1 MNPLLAGIS
10 NTFIKKVLCVKREWI
25 QLHYIYKYSL
35 KCNAV
40 QASAGRTESSCA
52 TPEGHSMGSNTAL
65 CECCL
70 STSSVHRSW
79 WAVPFFHRTH
89 AGLGLALKRTVFAQC
104 VITPYSSGN
113 RTTEEPTNTI
123 GGFLF
128 FIRHYESSI
137 PTGASGASQTTQCQS
152 VAMLDQGQ
160 KTVMRKGTGNH
171 WLRTLGN
178 LYIIIFQRAHSN
190 EQGWVSTV

>member
-1 MNPLLAGIS
+1 MKCGSSLRGTNGEFLRNPRRSQYGQQYRTVRMLFIDVIRSPLLMSGSVFPSYSCRIWIS
-10 NTFIKKVLCVKREWI
+10 LEKNCFC
-25 QLHYIYKYSL
+25 
-35 KCNAV
+35 
-40 QASAGRTESSCA
+40 
-52 TPEGHSMGSNTAL
+52 
-65 CECCL
+65 
-70 STSSVHRSW
+70 SVRHN
-79 WAVPFFHRTH
+79 
-89 AGLGLALKRTVFAQC
+89 
-104 VITPYSSGN
+104 PYSSGN

-137 PTGASGASQTTQCQS
+137 PTDASGASQTTQCQS
-152 VAMLDQGQ
+152 VAMLAQGQ

-190 EQGWVSTV
+190 EQG

>member
-1 MNPLLAGIS
+1 MRNPRRSQYGQQYRTVRMLFIDVIRSPLLMS
-10 NTFIKKVLCVKREWI
+10 
-25 QLHYIYKYSL
+25 
-35 KCNAV
+35 
-40 QASAGRTESSCA
+40 
-52 TPEGHSMGSNTAL
+52 GS
-65 CECCL
+65 
-70 STSSVHRSW
+70 V
-79 WAVPFFHRTH
+79 FHCTH

-113 RTTEEPTNTI
+113 RTTEEPTDCI

-190 EQGWVSTV
+190 EQG

>member
-1 MNPLLAGIS
+1 MRNPRRSQYGQQYRTVRMLFIDVIRSPLLMSGS
-10 NTFIKKVLCVKREWI
+10 VFPS
-25 QLHYIYKYSL
+25 YS
-35 KCNAV
+35 C
-40 QASAGRTESSCA
+40 RI
-52 TPEGHSMGSNTAL
+52 
-65 CECCL
+65 
-70 STSSVHRSW
+70 
-79 WAVPFFHRTH
+79 
-89 AGLGLALKRTVFAQC
+89 AQC

-137 PTGASGASQTTQCQS
+137 PTDASGASQTTQCQS
-152 VAMLDQGQ
+152 VAMLAQGQ

-178 LYIIIFQRAHSN
+178 LYIIIFQRARTGMSIN
-190 EQGWVSTV
+190 SIT

>member
-1 MNPLLAGIS
+1 MKCGSSLRGTNGEFLRNPRRSQYGQQYRTVRML
-10 NTFIKKVLCVKREWI
+10 FIDV
-25 QLHYIYKYSL
+25 
-35 KCNAV
+35 N
-40 QASAGRTESSCA
+40 
-52 TPEGHSMGSNTAL
+52 
-65 CECCL
+65 
-70 STSSVHRSW
+70 
-79 WAVPFFHRTH
+79 RTH
-89 AGLGLALKRTVFAQC
+89 AGLGLALKRSVFAQC

-137 PTGASGASQTTQCQS
+137 PTGASGASQTTQCQG

-190 EQGWVSTV
+190 EQG

>member
-1 MNPLLAGIS
+1 MRNPRRSQYGQQYRTVRMLFIDVIRSPLLRS
-10 NTFIKKVLCVKREWI
+10 
-25 QLHYIYKYSL
+25 
-35 KCNAV
+35 
-40 QASAGRTESSCA
+40 
-52 TPEGHSMGSNTAL
+52 GS
-65 CECCL
+65 
-70 STSSVHRSW
+70 V
-79 WAVPFFHRTH
+79 FHRTH

-113 RTTEEPTNTI
+113 RTTEEPTDCI

-190 EQGWVSTV
+190 EQG

>member
-1 MNPLLAGIS
+1 MKCGSSLRGTNGEFLRNPRRSQYGQQYRTVRMLFIDVIRSPLLMS
-10 NTFIKKVLCVKREWI
+10 
-25 QLHYIYKYSL
+25 
-35 KCNAV
+35 
-40 QASAGRTESSCA
+40 
-52 TPEGHSMGSNTAL
+52 GS
-65 CECCL
+65 
-70 STSSVHRSW
+70 V
-79 WAVPFFHRTH
+79 FHRTH
-89 AGLGLALKRTVFAQC
+89 AGLGLALKRSVFAQC

-113 RTTEEPTNTI
+113 RTTEEPTNII

-190 EQGWVSTV
+190 EQG

>member
-1 MNPLLAGIS
+1 MKCGSSLRGTNGEFLRNPRRSQYGQQYRTVRMLFIDVIRSPLLMSGS
-10 NTFIKKVLCVKREWI
+10 VFPS
-25 QLHYIYKYSL
+25 YS
-35 KCNAV
+35 C
-40 QASAGRTESSCA
+40 RI
-52 TPEGHSMGSNTAL
+52 
-65 CECCL
+65 
-70 STSSVHRSW
+70 
-79 WAVPFFHRTH
+79 
-89 AGLGLALKRTVFAQC
+89 ALKRTVFAQC

-137 PTGASGASQTTQCQS
+137 PTDASGASQTTQCQS
-152 VAMLDQGQ
+152 VAMLAQGQ

-190 EQGWVSTV
+190 EQG